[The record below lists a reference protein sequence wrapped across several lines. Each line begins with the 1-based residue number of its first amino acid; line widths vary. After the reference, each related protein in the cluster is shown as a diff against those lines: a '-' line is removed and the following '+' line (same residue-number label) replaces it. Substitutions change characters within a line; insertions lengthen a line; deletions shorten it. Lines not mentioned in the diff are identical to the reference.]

1 MKNKVLYSIIALLTI
16 MLASQSETVIGFFE
30 TDYVEAKDR
39 SQTEAVK
46 PVPADTRKPVAV
58 MQVNKGPLVRE
69 VVSYGYVSATRTAE
83 ITAQVAARINRL
95 LIQEGDWV
103 EQGDT
108 VVELEDDLLRI
119 AQRQAQE
126 ELDKALTKYANI
138 AFFTSD
144 LGNKDQVLNRLGVD
158 STNTNDVEAFRLIF
172 SKSRKELAAD
182 QVGLDEARLKLKRA
196 KIELEHAIIGAPFA
210 GYVSEVVVDRSDF
223 VNKGDVVARIV
234 SLDRLRLEMDVL
246 ETEIRHIR
254 LGAKAEIELAAL
266 PMKTVSGRVVSVNPT
281 IDTERRTCRVLI
293 EIENPDRA
301 VRPGMFADVRVEAA
315 RYEDRLLV
323 PREALLTRNDR
334 KVVFVYEG
342 GRAKWRYVET
352 GEETDGMVEVREG
365 LVARDTLITAGH
377 FNLAHNAE
385 VIVVNEEL

>member
-1 MKNKVLYSIIALLTI
+1 MKDKVLYAIIALLTI
-16 MLASQSETVIGFFE
+16 MLASQSETVTGFFE
-30 TDYVEAKDR
+30 TDHVEAKDH

-46 PVPADTRKPVAV
+46 PAPADTRKPVAI
-58 MQVNKGPLVRE
+58 MEVNKGPLVRE

-83 ITAQVAARINRL
+83 ITAQVSARINRL

-119 AQRQAQE
+119 AQQQARE

-144 LGNKDQVLNRLGVD
+144 GDNREQMFNRLGVD
-158 STNTNDVEAFRLIF
+158 STNANDAEAFRLIF

-223 VNKGDVVARIV
+223 VNKGDVVARVV

-254 LGAKAEIELAAL
+254 LGARAEIELAAL
-266 PMKTVSGRVVSVNPT
+266 PMKAVSGRVVSVNPT
-281 IDTERRTCRVLI
+281 IDTEHRTCRVLI

-315 RYEDRLLV
+315 RYKDRLLV
-323 PREALLTRNDR
+323 PRESLLTRDDR

-352 GEETDGMVEVREG
+352 GEETDDMVEVREG
-365 LVARDTLITAGH
+365 LAARDTLITAGH
-377 FNLAHNAE
+377 FNLTHNAQ
-385 VIVVNEEL
+385 VIVVNAEL

>member
-1 MKNKVLYSIIALLTI
+1 MKDKVLYAIIVLLTI
-16 MLASQSETVIGFFE
+16 VLASQSEIATGFFQA
-30 TDYVEAKDR
+30 DHVEAKDR

-58 MQVNKGPLVRE
+58 MQVNEGPLVRQ

-83 ITAQVAARINRL
+83 IAAQVSARIHRL
-95 LIQEGDWV
+95 LVQEGDWV

-108 VVELEDDLLRI
+108 VVELEDELLRI

-126 ELDKALTKYANI
+126 ELDKALAQYANI
-138 AFFTSD
+138 AFFTSGR
-144 LGNKDQVLNRLGVD
+144 GNRDQVLNRLGVD
-158 STNTNDVEAFRLIF
+158 STNANDVEAFRLIF

-182 QVGLDEARLKLKRA
+182 QIGLDEARLKLKRA
-196 KIELEHAIIGAPFA
+196 KIELEHAVIGAPFA
-210 GYVSEVVVDRSDF
+210 GYVSEVVVDRSNF

-254 LGAKAEIELAAL
+254 LGARAEIELAAL
-266 PMKTVSGRVVSVNPT
+266 PGKAVRGRVASVNPT
-281 IDTERRTCRVLI
+281 IDAERRTCRVLI
-293 EIENPDRA
+293 EIDNPDRA

-315 RYEDRLLV
+315 RYKDRLLV

-342 GRAKWRYVET
+342 GQAKWRYVKT
-352 GEETDGMVEVREG
+352 GEETDEMVEVREG

-377 FNLAHNAE
+377 FNLAHNAQ

>member
-16 MLASQSETVIGFFE
+16 MLASQSETVTGFFE

-39 SQTEAVK
+39 SQTEAAK

-58 MQVNKGPLVRE
+58 MQVNEGPLVRQ

-144 LGNKDQVLNRLGVD
+144 LGNRDQVLNRLGVD
-158 STNTNDVEAFRLIF
+158 STNVNDVEAFRLIF

>member
-1 MKNKVLYSIIALLTI
+1 MKNKVLYSIIALLAI
-16 MLASQSETVIGFFE
+16 ALASQSETVTGFFGA
-30 TDYVEAKDR
+30 DHVEAKDR

-46 PVPADTRKPVAV
+46 PVPVRKPVAI
-58 MQVNKGPLVRE
+58 MEVNKGPLVRQ

-83 ITAQVAARINRL
+83 ITAQVSARIHRL
-95 LIQEGDWV
+95 LIEEGDWV

-108 VVELEDDLLRI
+108 LVALEDALLRI
-119 AQRQAQE
+119 AQQQARE
-126 ELDKALTKYANI
+126 ELDKALTQYANI
-138 AFFTSD
+138 AFFTGD
-144 LGNKDQVLNRLGVD
+144 GDNREQMFNRLGVD
-158 STNTNDVEAFRLIF
+158 STNANDVEAFRLIF

-196 KIELEHAIIGAPFA
+196 KLELEHAIIGAPFA
-210 GYVSEVVVDRSDF
+210 GYVSEVVVDPSDF

-254 LGAKAEIELAAL
+254 LGARAEIALAAL
-266 PMKTVSGRVVSVNPT
+266 PMKTVSGRVVAVNPT
-281 IDTERRTCRVLI
+281 IDAERRTCRVLI
-293 EIENPDRA
+293 EIENLDRA

-315 RYEDRLLV
+315 RYKDRLLV
-323 PREALLTRNDR
+323 PREALLTRDDR
-334 KVVFVYEG
+334 KVVFAYEG

-352 GEETDGMVEVREG
+352 GEETDELVEVREG
-365 LVARDTLITAGH
+365 LAARDTLITAGH
-377 FNLAHNAE
+377 FNLTHNAQ

>member
-1 MKNKVLYSIIALLTI
+1 MKNKVLYSIIVLLTI
-16 MLASQSETVIGFFE
+16 VLASQSETVTGFFQA
-30 TDYVEAKDR
+30 DHVEAKDR
-39 SQTEAVK
+39 FQTEAVK
-46 PVPADTRKPVAV
+46 PVPADTRKPVAI
-58 MQVNKGPLVRE
+58 MEVNKGPLVRE

-83 ITAQVAARINRL
+83 ITAQVSARINRL
-95 LIQEGDWV
+95 LIEEGDWV

-119 AQRQAQE
+119 AQQQARE

-144 LGNKDQVLNRLGVD
+144 RDNREQMFNRLGVD
-158 STNTNDVEAFRLIF
+158 STNANDVEAFRLIF

-210 GYVSEVVVDRSDF
+210 GYVSEVVADRSDF
-223 VNKGDVVARIV
+223 VNKGDVVARVV

-254 LGAKAEIELAAL
+254 LGARAEIELAAL

-281 IDTERRTCRVLI
+281 IDAERRTCRVLI
-293 EIENPDRA
+293 EIDNPDRA

-315 RYEDRLLV
+315 RYRDRLLV
-323 PREALLTRNDR
+323 PREALLTRDDR

-342 GRAKWRYVET
+342 GQAKWRYVET
-352 GEETDGMVEVREG
+352 GEETDDMVEVREG
-365 LVARDTLITAGH
+365 LAARDTLITAGH
-377 FNLAHNAE
+377 FNLTHNAQ

>member
-1 MKNKVLYSIIALLTI
+1 MKDKVLYSIIVLLTI
-16 MLASQSETVIGFFE
+16 VLASQSEIVTGFFGA
-30 TDYVEAKDR
+30 DHVEAKDR
-39 SQTEAVK
+39 FQTEAVK
-46 PVPADTRKPVAV
+46 PAPADTRKPVV
-58 MQVNKGPLVRE
+58 IMEVNKGPLVRE

-83 ITAQVAARINRL
+83 ITAQVSARINRL
-95 LIQEGDWV
+95 LIEEGDWV

-108 VVELEDDLLRI
+108 VVELEDALLRI
-119 AQRQAQE
+119 AQQQAQE
-126 ELDKALTKYANI
+126 ELDKALTQYANI

-144 LGNKDQVLNRLGVD
+144 GDNREQMFNRLGVD
-158 STNTNDVEAFRLIF
+158 STNANDVEAFRLIF

-223 VNKGDVVARIV
+223 VNKGDVVVRIV

-254 LGAKAEIELAAL
+254 LGARAEIALAAL

-281 IDTERRTCRVLI
+281 IDTERRTCRVLV

-323 PREALLTRNDR
+323 PREALLTRDDR
-334 KVVFVYEG
+334 KVVFAYES

-352 GEETDGMVEVREG
+352 GEETDDMVEVREG
-365 LVARDTLITAGH
+365 LAARDTLITAGH
-377 FNLAHNAE
+377 FNLTHNAQ

>member
-1 MKNKVLYSIIALLTI
+1 MKNKVLYSIIALLAI
-16 MLASQSETVIGFFE
+16 VLARQSETG
-30 TDYVEAKDR
+30 TDRVEAEDR
-39 SQTEAVK
+39 PQSEAV
-46 PVPADTRKPVAV
+46 ADTRKPVAV
-58 MQVNKGPLVRE
+58 MEVNAGPLVRQ
-69 VVSYGYVSATRTAE
+69 VVSYGYVSAARTAE
-83 ITAQVAARINRL
+83 ITAQVSARISRL

-119 AQRQAQE
+119 ARRQAQE
-126 ELDKALTKYANI
+126 ALDRALTQYANI

-144 LGNKDQVLNRLGVD
+144 LGNRAQVFNRLGVD
-158 STNTNDVEAFRLIF
+158 STNANDVEAFKLIF

-196 KIELEHAIIGAPFA
+196 QLELERAIIGAPFA

-223 VNKGDVVARIV
+223 ANKGDVVARIV
-234 SLDRLRLEMDVL
+234 SLDRLRLEMEVL

-254 LGAKAEIELAAL
+254 LGAKAEIALAAL
-266 PMKTVSGRVVSVNPT
+266 PMQAVSGRVVSVNPT

-293 EIENPDRA
+293 EIDNPDRA
-301 VRPGMFADVRVEAA
+301 VRPGMFADVRIEAA

-323 PREALLTRNDR
+323 PREALLTRADR
-334 KVVFVYEG
+334 QVVFVYAG

-352 GEETDGMVEVREG
+352 GEETDEMVEVREG
-365 LVARDTLITAGH
+365 LAVRDTLITAGH
-377 FNLAHNAE
+377 FNLVHNAQ
-385 VIVVNEEL
+385 VVVVNEEL

>member
-16 MLASQSETVIGFFE
+16 MLASQSETVTGFFE

-39 SQTEAVK
+39 SQTEAAK

-58 MQVNKGPLVRE
+58 MQVNEGPLVRQ

-144 LGNKDQVLNRLGVD
+144 LGNRDQVLNRLGVD
-158 STNTNDVEAFRLIF
+158 STNVNDVEAFRLIF

-196 KIELEHAIIGAPFA
+196 KIELEHSIIGAPFA

>member
-1 MKNKVLYSIIALLTI
+1 MKNKVLYSIIALLAI
-16 MLASQSETVIGFFE
+16 ALASQSETVTGFFGA
-30 TDYVEAKDR
+30 DHVEAKDR

-46 PVPADTRKPVAV
+46 PVPVRKPVAI
-58 MQVNKGPLVRE
+58 MEVNKGPLVRQ

-83 ITAQVAARINRL
+83 ITAQVSARIHRL
-95 LIQEGDWV
+95 LIEEGDWV

-108 VVELEDDLLRI
+108 LVALEDALLRI
-119 AQRQAQE
+119 AQQQARE
-126 ELDKALTKYANI
+126 ELDKALTQYANI
-138 AFFTSD
+138 AFFTGGRD
-144 LGNKDQVLNRLGVD
+144 NREQMFNRLGVD
-158 STNTNDVEAFRLIF
+158 STNANDVEAFRLIF

-196 KIELEHAIIGAPFA
+196 KLELEHAIIGAPFA
-210 GYVSEVVVDRSDF
+210 GYVSEVVVDPSDF

-254 LGAKAEIELAAL
+254 LGARAEVALAAL
-266 PMKTVSGRVVSVNPT
+266 PMKTVSGRVVAVNPT
-281 IDTERRTCRVLI
+281 IDAERRTCRVLI
-293 EIENPDRA
+293 EIDNPDRA

-315 RYEDRLLV
+315 RCEDRLLV
-323 PREALLTRNDR
+323 PREALLTRDDR
-334 KVVFVYEG
+334 KVVFAYEG

-352 GEETDGMVEVREG
+352 GEETDDMVEVREG
-365 LVARDTLITAGH
+365 LAARDTLITAGH
-377 FNLAHNAE
+377 FNLTHNAQ

>member
-1 MKNKVLYSIIALLTI
+1 MKNKVLYSIIALLAI
-16 MLASQSETVIGFFE
+16 ALASQSETVTGFFGA
-30 TDYVEAKDR
+30 DHVEAKDR

-46 PVPADTRKPVAV
+46 PVPVRKPVAI
-58 MQVNKGPLVRE
+58 MEVNKGPLVRQ

-83 ITAQVAARINRL
+83 ITAQVSARIHRL
-95 LIQEGDWV
+95 LIEEGDWV

-108 VVELEDDLLRI
+108 LVALEDALLRI
-119 AQRQAQE
+119 AQQQARE
-126 ELDKALTKYANI
+126 ELDKALTQYANI
-138 AFFTSD
+138 AFFTGD
-144 LGNKDQVLNRLGVD
+144 GDNREQMFNRLGVD
-158 STNTNDVEAFRLIF
+158 STNANDVEAFRLIF

-196 KIELEHAIIGAPFA
+196 KLELEHAIIGAPFA
-210 GYVSEVVVDRSDF
+210 GYVSEVVVDPSDF

-254 LGAKAEIELAAL
+254 LGARAEIALAAL

-281 IDTERRTCRVLI
+281 IHAERRTCRVLI

-315 RYEDRLLV
+315 RYKDRLLV
-323 PREALLTRNDR
+323 PREALLTRDDR
-334 KVVFVYEG
+334 KVVFAYEG

-352 GEETDGMVEVREG
+352 GEETDELVEVREG
-365 LVARDTLITAGH
+365 LAARDTLITAGH
-377 FNLAHNAE
+377 FNLTHNAQ

>member
-16 MLASQSETVIGFFE
+16 MLVSQSETVTGFFGA
-30 TDYVEAKDR
+30 DHVEAKDR
-39 SQTEAVK
+39 SRTEAVK

-58 MQVNKGPLVRE
+58 MEVNEGPLVRQ

-83 ITAQVAARINRL
+83 ITAQVSARINRL

-144 LGNKDQVLNRLGVD
+144 LGNRDQVLNRLGVD
-158 STNTNDVEAFRLIF
+158 STNANDVEAFRLIF
-172 SKSRKELAAD
+172 SKSRKELAAN
-182 QVGLDEARLKLKRA
+182 QTGLDEARLKLKRA

-223 VNKGDVVARIV
+223 VNKGDVVARVV

-254 LGAKAEIELAAL
+254 LGARAEIELAAL
-266 PMKTVSGRVVSVNPT
+266 PMQAVSGRVVSVNPT
-281 IDTERRTCRVLI
+281 IDAERRTCRVLI
-293 EIENPDRA
+293 EIDNPDRA
-301 VRPGMFADVRVEAA
+301 VRPGMFADVRVEVA

-323 PREALLTRNDR
+323 PREALLARADR

-352 GEETDGMVEVREG
+352 GEETDEMVEVREG
-365 LVARDTLITAGH
+365 LAARDTLITAGH
-377 FNLAHNAE
+377 FNLAHNAQ
-385 VIVVNEEL
+385 VSIVNEEL

>member
-16 MLASQSETVIGFFE
+16 ILASQSETVTGFFGA
-30 TDYVEAKDR
+30 DHVEAKDR

-46 PVPADTRKPVAV
+46 SVPADTRKPVAI

-69 VVSYGYVSATRTAE
+69 VVSYGYVSPTRTAE
-83 ITAQVAARINRL
+83 ITAQVSARINRL
-95 LIQEGDWV
+95 LIEEGDWV

-119 AQRQAQE
+119 AQQQARE

-138 AFFTSD
+138 AFFTRGRD
-144 LGNKDQVLNRLGVD
+144 NREQMFNRLGVD
-158 STNTNDVEAFRLIF
+158 STNANDVEAFRLIF

-223 VNKGDVVARIV
+223 VNKGDVVARVV

-254 LGAKAEIELAAL
+254 LGARAEIELAAL
-266 PMKTVSGRVVSVNPT
+266 PGKTVSGRVVSVNPT
-281 IDTERRTCRVLI
+281 IDAERRTCRVLI

-315 RYEDRLLV
+315 RYKDRLLV
-323 PREALLTRNDR
+323 PRESLLTRDDR

-352 GEETDGMVEVREG
+352 GEETDDMVEVREG
-365 LVARDTLITAGH
+365 LAARDTLITAGH
-377 FNLAHNAE
+377 FNLTHNAQ
-385 VIVVNEEL
+385 VIVVNAEL